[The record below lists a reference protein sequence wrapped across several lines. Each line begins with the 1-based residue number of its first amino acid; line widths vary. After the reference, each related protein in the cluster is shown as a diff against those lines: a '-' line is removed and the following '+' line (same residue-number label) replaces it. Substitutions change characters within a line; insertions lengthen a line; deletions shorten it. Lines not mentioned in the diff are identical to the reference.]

1 VRISAAN
8 IPAPTRPA
16 NTSSA
21 VDKAPP
27 RQQPNAAGDS
37 YRKNVSQAQIID
49 AEYVDFYSPSSS
61 LFNQERQTLDNTLEP
76 GKNHIE
82 LSAAGRSISPP
93 QKYQTAI
100 HEAPP
105 PGTYVDIFA

>member
-1 VRISAAN
+1 MRISAAN

-27 RQQPNAAGDS
+27 RQQSNRAGDS
-37 YRKNVSQAQIID
+37 YRKDVSQAQIID
-49 AEYVDFYSPSSS
+49 AEYVEFYSPNNS
-61 LFNQERQTLDNTLEP
+61 LFNQELQTLDNTLEA
-76 GKNHIE
+76 GGNRAE
-82 LSAAGRSISPP
+82 LSATGRSISPP
-93 QKYQTAI
+93 QKYQPAI